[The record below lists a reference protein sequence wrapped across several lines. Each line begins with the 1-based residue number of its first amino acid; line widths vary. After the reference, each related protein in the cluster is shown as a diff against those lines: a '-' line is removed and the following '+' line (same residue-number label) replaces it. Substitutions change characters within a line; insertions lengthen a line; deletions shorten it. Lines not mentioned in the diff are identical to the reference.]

1 MRYYIYCFEP
11 GASLSS
17 VAGVDYEF
25 DKLKLYNGLNI
36 EIVIAERVV
45 SLSVE
50 LFSDETLLIN

>member
-17 VAGVDYEF
+17 VAGADYEF

-36 EIVIAERVV
+36 EIVIAKRVV

-50 LFSDETLLIN
+50 LFSD